1 MHAGMMELADMRDLG
16 SRALRRAGPSPALRT
31 IVNWSPSTYDNQ
43 NLIGDG
49 MGNGSP

>member
-1 MHAGMMELADMRDLG
+1 MRDLG